1 VARTYRLW
9 QKKRGDRRT
18 GSRLAGNVGEA
29 VFFGI
34 LFLLGAISLAVVITS
49 QAMYPTPEVYQF
61 GFGFWLMVLVMA
73 SFALIGG
80 IGVVWSALYAGTS
93 AERRSALVKHAAGM
107 ELISEA
113 MPTSLEFP
121 NVPRDAYLTN
131 SPGVKLKYRLPTEQA
146 QMWRLGLLALI
157 FLVTT
162 GVTSVLVVIVVNEH
176 LAGKPDWFLTLFAA
190 PLIVATLWTVRYF
203 FSELRRQTRFGP
215 TCIEISSHP
224 LRPNSECEIFV
235 SQAGRLSLK
244 SLVLSLVCEEEATYS
259 QGTDIRTE
267 TRVVARQEVLRQEAT
282 RIEDGAPLEC
292 HGTLVVPDH
301 VMHSM
306 QSGHNSIRWKLT
318 IVGKSE
324 RSGTMRRS
332 FPVIVYPTL
341 PQQTNNDNHGR

>member
-1 VARTYRLW
+1 
-9 QKKRGDRRT
+9 
-18 GSRLAGNVGEA
+18 
-29 VFFGI
+29 
-34 LFLLGAISLAVVITS
+34 
-49 QAMYPTPEVYQF
+49 
-61 GFGFWLMVLVMA
+61 
-73 SFALIGG
+73 
-80 IGVVWSALYAGTS
+80 
-93 AERRSALVKHAAGM
+93 
-107 ELISEA
+107 
-113 MPTSLEFP
+113 
-121 NVPRDAYLTN
+121 VPRDAYLTN

-215 TCIEISSHP
+215 TCIEISTHP

-292 HGTLVVPDH
+292 HGTLVVPDR

-332 FPVIVYPTL
+332 FPVIVYPSL
-341 PQQTNNDNHGR
+341 PQQTKNDNHGR